1 MSTALMVRTM
11 DHSSNN
17 SKDKDSNVMKHRDPA
32 SKMKARGALRTRPFL
47 DKRKKVNRKA
57 KHKGDTDEPR

>member
-1 MSTALMVRTM
+1 
-11 DHSSNN
+11 
-17 SKDKDSNVMKHRDPA
+17 MKHRDPA